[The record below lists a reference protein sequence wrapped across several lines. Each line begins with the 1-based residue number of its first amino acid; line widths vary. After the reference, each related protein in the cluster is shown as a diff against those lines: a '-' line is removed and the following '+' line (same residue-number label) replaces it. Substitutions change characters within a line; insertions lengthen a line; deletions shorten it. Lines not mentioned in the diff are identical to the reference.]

1 MTRRFVQLFVGL
13 WLYGATMAM
22 LVRSGL
28 GLDPW
33 DVFHEG
39 LALHVPL
46 TFGQV
51 VIAVGAAVLLL
62 WIPLRQ
68 RPGFGT
74 IANVIVI
81 GLAADATLA
90 VLPDAGH
97 LAVAVLLLVGGI
109 VGNGVAGA
117 MYVGAGLGPGPRDGL
132 WTGIV
137 ARTGASVRLVR
148 TALEVTVVVA
158 GFALGGTV
166 GLGTVLYALM
176 IGPIVQFFLPWFEV
190 RPRATAESVAR

>member
-1 MTRRFVQLFVGL
+1 MTRRLTQLFVGL
-13 WLYGATMAM
+13 WLYGATMAL
-22 LVRSGL
+22 LVRAGM

-39 LALHVPL
+39 LTHHLPL

-51 VIAVGAAVLLL
+51 VILVGALVLLA

-74 IANVIVI
+74 IANVVVI

-90 VLPDAGH
+90 VLPEATGPVWGTAMLVAG
-97 LAVAVLLLVGGI
+97 V
-109 VGNGVAGA
+109 VGNGMAGA

-137 ARTGASVRLVR
+137 RRTGASVRRVR
-148 TALEVTVVVA
+148 TMLELLVLAT
-158 GFALGGTV
+158 GFVLGGTV
-166 GLGTVLYALM
+166 GIGTVLYAVA

-190 RPRATAESVAR
+190 RRAAAAEPATT